1 MVDDQHLYVTASFR
15 IATGLRPKTIGCP
28 TCILQAHSDMS
39 EGLAVVQWQYTPNFD
54 KPLWV
59 ICYKRRPDRIV
70 SPFRLWTTVRL
81 IPLPPVLLLTLLIAI
96 KCLPASVALQQ
107 YLPLCRLARAS

>member
-1 MVDDQHLYVTASFR
+1 MKTLAVPHAPCWHILICQTAIF
-15 IATGLRPKTIGCP
+15 LP
-28 TCILQAHSDMS
+28 
-39 EGLAVVQWQYTPNFD
+39 VVQWQYTPNFD

-59 ICYKRRPDRIV
+59 VCFKRTPGHIV

-81 IPLPPVLLLTLLIAI
+81 MPLPPVLLLTVLIAT

-107 YLPLCRLARAS
+107 YLSLCRLARAS